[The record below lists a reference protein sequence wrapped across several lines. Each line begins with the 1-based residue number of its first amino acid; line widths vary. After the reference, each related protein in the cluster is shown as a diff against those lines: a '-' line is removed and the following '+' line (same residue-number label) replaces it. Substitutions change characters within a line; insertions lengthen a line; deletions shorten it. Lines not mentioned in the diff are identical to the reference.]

1 MRITNIFLCLLF
13 TIAIQAQDHLKVDS
27 DTYVKVEIDL
37 SNKSIKDLA
46 KAGVDITH
54 GTYVRNISFSAV
66 FPEWKLE
73 EFSNM
78 GFEYDV
84 LIPNMQ
90 EYYISRNNNRG
101 PECEVD
107 VCFQNAYNYAKP
119 QNFELGSMGGFFTY
133 NQMLDH
139 LDAMSFTYPNLI
151 TVRAPIGEFKTHNGN
166 DIFWI
171 KISDNPLVDEEEP
184 EVLYTALHHARE
196 PMSMTQM
203 IYYMWYLLEQYS
215 QNPEVRNILDET
227 ELYFI
232 PCINPDGY
240 ILNNQLHPDGGG
252 MWRKN
257 ARDNNSDNILDERED
272 GVDINRNYGHNWGH
286 DNEGSS
292 SNAGSDTYRGPEPF
306 SEPETQAVKFFCE
319 NHDFKLALNYHS
331 FGNVLL
337 YPFGY
342 DTEAEPEDL
351 ETFENFGEL
360 LVREN
365 DYLYGT
371 SFTTLDYNTN
381 GDANDWMYGDDQT
394 KPAILTFTPEVG
406 SSCDDFYPEI
416 ENIIPLCEQTLG
428 MNLQLTKLV
437 HGYGFIEEVNSQVV
451 LTQAGDL
458 EFLVSN
464 YSTDPTQFVVHVEP
478 LSDNILTVDLSEET
492 INLNKFDQNLLSFS
506 YALIPDILAGDEVS
520 FLIVSSNGKTTEFD
534 TIRKIYAPAELLI
547 VQNGDNLEGWTQSGN
562 TPWGTSPDAY
572 EGAFAY
578 TDSPGGNYDK
588 NLEKPFMLTQEI
600 DLADADAAFVEFWAK
615 WEIDD
620 FFDYVVFQVSEN
632 GGSWENLCGEYT
644 TPGSIFQ
651 EDNQPIY
658 DAIQEEWVREHISLD
673 TYLGQKIRLR
683 FVLYTDGF
691 NELDGFYFDEFVIT
705 AINQQKVSTYDPLA
719 DGISMEEARPNPASD
734 LVRIPVTFPS
744 QFKQGKIILMDVL
757 GKPLTDRVIVTS
769 EARQFVE
776 FDATNLVPGVYFYAL
791 QIDGQLY
798 QTKRIL
804 IQ

>member
-1 MRITNIFLCLLF
+1 MRIINLILFIFLALS
-13 TIAIQAQDHLKVDS
+13 IQAQNQPIVHA

-37 SNKSIKDLA
+37 TTKSIKDLA
-46 KAGVDITH
+46 RAGVDITH
-54 GTYVRNISFSAV
+54 GTYIKNISFSAT
-66 FPEWKLE
+66 FPESKLE
-73 EFSNM
+73 ELENLGFS
-78 GFEYDV
+78 FDV
-84 LIPNMQ
+84 LIPDMQ
-90 EYYISRNNNRG
+90 QHYVSRNNQRG
-101 PECEVD
+101 PECEVNA
-107 VCFQNAYNYAKP
+107 CFQNSYNYARP

-151 TVRAPIGEFKTHNGN
+151 TIRKPIGDFKTHQGN

-171 KISDNPLVDEEEP
+171 KISDNPDMDEAEP
-184 EVLYTALHHARE
+184 EILYTALHHARE

-215 QNPEVRNILDET
+215 QNPEVKDIVDET
-227 ELYFI
+227 ELFFV

-240 ILNNQLHPDGGG
+240 ILNNLLNPDGGG

-257 ARDNNSDNILDERED
+257 ARDNNNDQVLDDRED
-272 GVDINRNYGHNWGH
+272 GVDLNRNYGKNWGY

-292 SNAGSDTYRGPEPF
+292 ANEGADTYRGPAPF
-306 SEPETQAVKFFCE
+306 SEPETQAMKSFCE
-319 NHDFKLALNYHS
+319 SHNFKLALNYHS

-342 DTEAEPEDL
+342 DTEAQPEDL

-381 GDANDWMYGDDQT
+381 GDANDWMYGENET

-406 SSCDDFYPEI
+406 SACDDFYPEI

-437 HGYGFIEEVNSQVV
+437 HGYGFVEDINSQVV
-451 LTQAGDL
+451 LNQIGSL
-458 EFLVSN
+458 ELLVSN
-464 YSTDPTQFVVHVEP
+464 YSTDPTQFAVHVEP
-478 LSDNILTVDLSEET
+478 LSDNILTVDLANEV
-492 INLNKFDQNLLSFS
+492 IDLGIFDHTQLSFDYTLS
-506 YALIPDILAGDEVS
+506 SNIEPGDKVT
-520 FLIVSSNGKTTEFD
+520 FLVVASNGKTVEFD
-534 TIRKIYAPAELLI
+534 TIQKIYAPVDQLI
-547 VQNGDNLEGWTQSGN
+547 SKNGDDLNGWTQSGS
-562 TPWGTSPDAY
+562 TPWGITSDAY
-572 EGAFAY
+572 EGASAF
-578 TDSPGGNYDK
+578 TDSPDGNYDK
-588 NLEKPFMLTQEI
+588 NLSKPFMLTQEI
-600 DLADADAAFVEFWAK
+600 DLADAELAFVEYWAK

-620 FFDYVVFQVSEN
+620 FFDYVVFQVSVN
-632 GGSWENLCGEYT
+632 GGAWENLCGEYT

-651 EDNQPIY
+651 EDNEPIY
-658 DAIQEEWVREHISLD
+658 DAIQDEWVREHISLD
-673 TYLGQKIRLR
+673 PFLGQNVRLR

-691 NELDGFYFDEFVIT
+691 NELDGFFFDEFVIT
-705 AINQQKVSTYDPLA
+705 VISELSVNTYDPLA
-719 DGISMEEARPNPASD
+719 DGIVMEEARPNPASGD
-734 LVRIPVTFPS
+734 VRIPVTFPLQLNEGS
-744 QFKQGKIILMDVL
+744 IVVMDVL
-757 GKPLTDRVIVTS
+757 GKPLIEQSLIPNSSRQVIDLNT
-769 EARQFVE
+769 Q
-776 FDATNLVPGVYFYAL
+776 NLLPGFYFYAL
-791 QIDGQLY
+791 QINGQLY